1 MANNTSSLCTMW
13 WWMWRAKCSI
23 SARLAWM
30 TSGCLLSN
38 AGMNL
43 GMLKISVLSKMP
55 GLTSYK
61 TVQCADQPNPHA
73 LFHGPMDHKSF
84 SYSQT

>member
-1 MANNTSSLCTMW
+1 MANNTSSLCTMS

-23 SARLAWM
+23 SARLALM

-43 GMLKISVLSKMP
+43 GILKISVLSKMQ
-55 GLTSYK
+55 GLISYTTVLTTQSIRSPCSSVYTSR
-61 TVQCADQPNPHA
+61 
-73 LFHGPMDHKSF
+73 
-84 SYSQT
+84 